1 MARPNAAFS
10 LLHVSLVAANHMDV
24 DCVGRL
30 IWPMTGV
37 EPDVARCLGST
48 KSKWK
53 TTMSSS
59 HRDLSPCLTA
69 ADIPRDPALRRAA
82 ALRAR
87 RLAYRFTRD

>member
-37 EPDVARCLGST
+37 EPMLLPISPVGVALCLKREYEISG
-48 KSKWK
+48 
-53 TTMSSS
+53 
-59 HRDLSPCLTA
+59 
-69 ADIPRDPALRRAA
+69 AL
-82 ALRAR
+82 
-87 RLAYRFTRD
+87 